1 MTVRI
6 AGSVL
11 STLLRLF
18 TAALARGVEM
28 HAYAVGRRVDDVSR
42 VEAFVSVP
50 PAKASAAIVQ
60 PDYGEAGLALEPYL
74 ADGLHVLGEV
84 HSHLSFVG
92 PSGGDIR
99 TLHEISD
106 AFPGYLCLVIA
117 PGRDAPVITAHSV
130 IDGALKEHAVI
141 NEEYS
146 LLGRSAVATKQL
158 FIVGAGSGTAA
169 ALPQL
174 LKFGFAGITIADED
188 ILEERNIDR
197 HLADRAAIGTP
208 KVANF
213 EAFAAGRTT
222 SRIRT
227 LQLALRDATVGRF
240 EREITQH
247 DVIFNGTGHLLASRR
262 LSHLARRHQKP
273 VVHAGVFP
281 RGSGGFVFLD
291 TPRSACYSCLF
302 ELHLDATADDAET
315 MATLTRQYGLTEE
328 QLSAQLGL
336 WPDVNMIASLH
347 VKVLLE
353 YLKGTNRHNLYL
365 IDNEHL
371 TIEHRTIARRST
383 CICNGGTQ

>member
-6 AGSVL
+6 AASVFA
-11 STLLRLF
+11 TLLRLF
-18 TAALARGVEM
+18 AAAVARGVEM
-28 HAYAVGRRVDDVSR
+28 HAYAVGSRARDMAR

-50 PAKASAAIVQ
+50 AARASAAIVQ
-60 PDYGEAGLALEPYL
+60 PDYGEAGRALEPYL

-92 PSGGDIR
+92 PSSGDIR

-130 IDGALKEHAVI
+130 INSALKEHAVI
-141 NEEYS
+141 TEEY
-146 LLGRSAVATKQL
+146 LLLDRGTVATKQL
-158 FIVGAGSGTAA
+158 FVIGAGSGTAA

-174 LKFGFAGITIADED
+174 LKFGFAVITIADED

-208 KVANF
+208 KVASVD
-213 EAFAAGRTT
+213 AFAAGRTT

-240 EREITQH
+240 EREIVQH
-247 DVIFNGTGHLLASRR
+247 DVIFNGTGHPLASRR
-262 LSHLARRHQKP
+262 LSHLAQKHRKP

-291 TPRSACYSCLF
+291 TPEGPCYSCLF
-302 ELHLDATADDAET
+302 DLHLDATADDAET
-315 MATLTRQYGLTEE
+315 MQTLTLQYGLTEA

-365 IDNEHL
+365 VDNEHL
-371 TIEHRTIARRST
+371 TIERRTIARRST
-383 CICNGGTQ
+383 CICNGGVQ